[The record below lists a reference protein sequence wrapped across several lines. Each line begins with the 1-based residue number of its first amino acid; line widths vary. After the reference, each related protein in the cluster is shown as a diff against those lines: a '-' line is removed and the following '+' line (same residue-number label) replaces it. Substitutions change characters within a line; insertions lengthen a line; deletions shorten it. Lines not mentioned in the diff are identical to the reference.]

1 MLELIEITARF
12 DGVTALSEVS
22 FSLGEG
28 EFLGLI
34 GPNGAG
40 KTTTLNAISRLYEPA
55 SGDIRLGGE
64 SLLHRAPHEVI
75 RAGIVRTF
83 QNLAL
88 CPRLSVEDNV
98 MLGGLWRSDCGAL
111 SYWFGTPRSRA
122 AARQFRAIARDAMAA
137 IGIGHLAHSPV
148 ASLSYGARRRVELAR
163 CLCAQ
168 PRLMLLDEPA
178 SGLTDDEA
186 SDLVELL
193 KGLRNSHGLS
203 LIVIEHHLDV
213 VMALSDRVVVL
224 DGGKVIAQ
232 GPPDE
237 VSRDPHV
244 VEAYLGAGA

>member
-111 SYWFGTPRSRA
+111 SYWFGTSRLPALPHASFEPLRATPWRRSA
-122 AARQFRAIARDAMAA
+122 SAIP
-137 IGIGHLAHSPV
+137 AHSPV
-148 ASLSYGARRRVELAR
+148 ASLSCRRAAARRTRTLPVRAAAADAAR
-163 CLCAQ
+163 RTGQRAH
-168 PRLMLLDEPA
+168 R
-178 SGLTDDEA
+178 
-186 SDLVELL
+186 
-193 KGLRNSHGLS
+193 R
-203 LIVIEHHLDV
+203 
-213 VMALSDRVVVL
+213 
-224 DGGKVIAQ
+224 
-232 GPPDE
+232 
-237 VSRDPHV
+237 
-244 VEAYLGAGA
+244 